1 MGTWPSQ
8 YEQID
13 LLEIYHARSVRDH
26 LLRDL
31 RRLSETEALP
41 TMIDDT
47 RRRQVRDY
55 YESMLIASAEL
66 LYLLGDRA
74 S

>member
-8 YEQID
+8 HEQID
-13 LLEIYHARSVRDH
+13 LLEIYHARGVRDH

-31 RRLSETEALP
+31 RRLHETEQLSSA
-41 TMIDDT
+41 IDEA
-47 RRRQVRDY
+47 RRREVREY

-74 S
+74 R

>member
-1 MGTWPSQ
+1 
-8 YEQID
+8 
-13 LLEIYHARSVRDH
+13 

-31 RRLSETEALP
+31 RRLHETEPLSSA
-41 TMIDDT
+41 IDDA
-47 RRRQVRDY
+47 RRHQVREY

-74 S
+74 R

>member
-13 LLEIYHARSVRDH
+13 LLEIYHARGVRDH

-31 RRLSETEALP
+31 RRLHETELP
-41 TMIDDT
+41 SAIDEA
-47 RRRQVRDY
+47 RRERIREY
-55 YESMLIASAEL
+55 YESMLISSAEL

>member
-8 YEQID
+8 HEQID
-13 LLEIYHARSVRDH
+13 LLEIYHARGIRDH

-31 RRLSETEALP
+31 RRLNEAEALP
-41 TMIDDT
+41 SAIEDS

-66 LYLLGDRA
+66 LYLLGDRV